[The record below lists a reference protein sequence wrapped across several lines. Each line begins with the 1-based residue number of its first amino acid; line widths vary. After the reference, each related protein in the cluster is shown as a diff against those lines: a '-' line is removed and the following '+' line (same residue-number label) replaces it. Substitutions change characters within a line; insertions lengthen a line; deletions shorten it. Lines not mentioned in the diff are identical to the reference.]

1 MGGKSLWRVSA
12 PVLTLDLGRGI
23 VPARGDDG
31 GRMAEL
37 LMLEFDG
44 LDETDY
50 AEVNAQLGLDPKT
63 GAGDWPAGLISHL
76 AGVEEGGSAYV
87 IEVWESQEAQAAFMQ
102 SRLGAALA
110 AGGVSA
116 TPKVTW
122 ARLVGHQNPGL

>member
-50 AEVNAQLGLDPKT
+50 AKVNAQLGLDPKT

>member
-23 VPARGDDG
+23 VPARGDNG

-50 AEVNAQLGLDPKT
+50 AKVNAQLGLDPKT

>member
-1 MGGKSLWRVSA
+1 
-12 PVLTLDLGRGI
+12 
-23 VPARGDDG
+23 
-31 GRMAEL
+31 MAEL

-50 AEVNAQLGLDPKT
+50 AKVNAQLGLDPKT